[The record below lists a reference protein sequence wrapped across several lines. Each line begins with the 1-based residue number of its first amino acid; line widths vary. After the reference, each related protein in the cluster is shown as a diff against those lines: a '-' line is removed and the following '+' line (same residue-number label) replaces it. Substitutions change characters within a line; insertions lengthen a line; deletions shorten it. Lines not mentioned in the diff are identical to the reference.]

1 MLNAFRKFEHRQLKP
16 WLRRVRPYSAV
27 RYADITVSYKPHL
40 DGGGSTFG
48 QDYIRLF
55 RSCEMP
61 KARRAFEWCAGP
73 GFIGFSLLANGLA
86 DTLCLADVNPE
97 AIAACQK
104 TIARNGLQGR
114 VSLYLSDNL
123 KGLPAP
129 EQWDLVVGNPPH
141 FADSGF
147 GQLRYH
153 DAEWRIHREF
163 FAAIGKH
170 LQPGGMIVLQENSIG
185 SKPATFEPML
195 AEAGL
200 ALSFVQ
206 PAATDHAQI
215 FYLGISRIGDVIPAW
230 ARTLAERPPQSN

>member
-1 MLNAFRKFEHRQLKP
+1 MLKAFRNVEHRYLKP
-16 WLRRVRPYSAV
+16 WLRRARPYSTVDYAGV
-27 RYADITVSYKPHL
+27 RVTYKPHL

-55 RSCEMP
+55 RAREMP

-86 DTLCLADVNPE
+86 DGLCLADVNPQ
-97 AIAACQK
+97 AIAACQR
-104 TIARNGLQGR
+104 TIKRNGLEKN

-123 KGLPAP
+123 AGIPSL

-141 FADSGF
+141 FADGGF

-153 DAEWRIHREF
+153 DADWNIHRNF
-163 FAAIGKH
+163 FAGITRH
-170 LQPGGMIVLQENSIG
+170 LLPGGMIVLQENNIG
-185 SKPATFEPML
+185 SDPDTFTPML

-200 ALSFVQ
+200 ALSFVE
-206 PAATDHAQI
+206 PASKEHPHI
-215 FYLGISRIGDVIPAW
+215 FYLGINRIGDAVPQW
-230 ARTLAERPPQSN
+230 AHA